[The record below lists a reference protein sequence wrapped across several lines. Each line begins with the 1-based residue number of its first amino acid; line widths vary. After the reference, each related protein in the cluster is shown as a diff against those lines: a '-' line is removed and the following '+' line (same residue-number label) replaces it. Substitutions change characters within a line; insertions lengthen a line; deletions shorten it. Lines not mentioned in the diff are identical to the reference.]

1 MNIEFKKYGK
11 IGATRLMKI
20 KVILND
26 NEVIYEG
33 EVDTAP
39 KKIREMYYYKV
50 ELVNRDAVYYVY
62 DEDVAKKIIQS
73 LKQN

>member
-1 MNIEFKKYGK
+1 
-11 IGATRLMKI
+11 MKI

-62 DEDVAKKIIQS
+62 DEDVAKQKEF
-73 LKQN
+73 KD

>member
-11 IGATRLMKI
+11 IGSTRLMKI

-26 NEVIYEG
+26 KEVIYEG

-39 KKIREMYYYKV
+39 KDIRERFYYKV
-50 ELVNRDAVYYVY
+50 ELVNRDAIYYVY
-62 DEDVAKKIIQS
+62 DEDVI
-73 LKQN
+73 KQKGI